1 MLIKEYFDVE
11 TNKVSTTSMTSLELL
26 REIENIIEKF
36 RTDKFTNEITIHAL
50 VLASI
55 FPQDD
60 KNHFNEDRYFISLAE
75 YSKNDIDLI
84 LYLLSEKYNIQ
95 YGKLKFVYEYILN
108 RYTIEYYNGGVR
120 RRELQLPTYNELT
133 SDLILAMDVRNTIY
147 DTYFDYRSFNED

>member
-1 MLIKEYFDVE
+1 
-11 TNKVSTTSMTSLELL
+11 MTSLELL

-36 RTDKFTNEITIHAL
+36 RTDKFTNEIAIHAL

-55 FPQDD
+55 FPQDA

-133 SDLILAMDVRNTIY
+133 SDLILAMDVRNAIY